1 MYNELKINQLFF
13 FSEEKIDWSEI
24 ETAHWSQDHLM
35 LNLNVNDFC
44 TVESNRKS
52 LVLPSI
58 ILSIE
63 KYPMKAKHYT
73 YGI

>member
-1 MYNELKINQLFF
+1 
-13 FSEEKIDWSEI
+13 
-24 ETAHWSQDHLM
+24 M

-58 ILSIE
+58 ILSID
-63 KYPMKAKHYT
+63 KYRMKAKTLHVWDLCLKKKV
-73 YGI
+73 GSKLNK